1 MCQEFL
7 QDDVHFARNLFQSK
21 CQATTHV
28 NWALLCAMPW
38 LSAKKSMVRRL
49 LEELTT
55 TIGQLETENHQLQ
68 KILID

>member
-1 MCQEFL
+1 
-7 QDDVHFARNLFQSK
+7 
-21 CQATTHV
+21 V

-38 LSAKKSMVRRL
+38 LSAKKSMVRRR